1 MSLEP
6 PLAFARAVMDVIH
19 EERRRKRVTVDE
31 LVRLGGF
38 NRSTLLRYLYE
49 DRDVPLS
56 ALHRI
61 ATALDVDPADI
72 VARAVRRPATTD
84 AAEARE
90 PESDTMFDD

>member
-31 LVRLGGF
+31 LVRRGGF

-61 ATALDVDPADI
+61 ATALDADPADI
-72 VARAVRRPATTD
+72 VARAMRRPGTTD
-84 AAEARE
+84 AADAQE
-90 PESDTMFDD
+90 PESGVIFDD